1 MSGRD
6 RAGARGP
13 CWSGERRAAVNRRA
27 LIGSLLAIAA
37 GPAAWAAL
45 PPEDRQIVARIEG
58 WLQGITTLRARF
70 TQLAPD
76 GRMSTGRVFLQRP
89 GRLRFDYDPP
99 SRVQL
104 IATDWRLIFVDWA
117 ARQVNVLPLSQTP
130 LAFLLDAEVR
140 LSGEIEVRSVQRRAG
155 EIALEVV
162 RTREP
167 DQGSVVLVFAEE
179 PLELRRWAVTDPQGL
194 TTVLLVEEP
203 EYGVPLDP
211 ALFRFQDPQIFGW
224 PEG

>member
-1 MSGRD
+1 VAS
-6 RAGARGP
+6 
-13 CWSGERRAAVNRRA
+13 RRSFF
-27 LIGSLLAIAA
+27 LLPLAIAW
-37 GPAAWAAL
+37 GRAARAAL
-45 PPEDRQIVARIEG
+45 PPADREIVARIEA
-58 WLQGITTLRARF
+58 WLQGVTTLRARF

-76 GRMSTGRVFLQRP
+76 GRMSTGRVFIHRP

-130 LAFLLDAEVR
+130 LAFLLDEKVQ
-140 LSGEIEVRSVQRRAG
+140 LSGELEVRRVQRRAG
-155 EIALEVV
+155 EVALEVV
-162 RTREP
+162 RAKEP
-167 DQGSVVLVFAEE
+167 DQGRVVMVFAEQ
-179 PLELRRWAVTDPQGL
+179 PIELRRWAVTDPQGL
-194 TTVLLVEEP
+194 TTTLLIEEP

-211 ALFRFQDPQIFGW
+211 ALFRFRDPQIFGW

>member
-1 MSGRD
+1 MFEGPSV
-6 RAGARGP
+6 AR
-13 CWSGERRAAVNRRA
+13 RR
-27 LIGSLLAIAA
+27 SLLLLPLAIAWSR
-37 GPAAWAAL
+37 AALAAL
-45 PPEDRQIVARIEG
+45 PPTDREIVARIEA
-58 WLQGITTLRARF
+58 WLQGVTTLRARF

-76 GRMSTGRVFLQRP
+76 GRMSTGRVFLHRP

-130 LAFLLDAEVR
+130 LAFLLDEKVQ
-140 LSGEIEVRSVQRRAG
+140 LSGELEVRRVQRRAG

-162 RTREP
+162 RAKEP
-167 DQGSVVLVFAEE
+167 DQGRVVMVFAEQ
-179 PLELRRWAVTDPQGL
+179 PIELRRWAVTDPQGL
-194 TTVLLVEEP
+194 TTTLLIEEP

-211 ALFRFQDPQIFGW
+211 ALFRFRDPQIFGW

>member
-1 MSGRD
+1 MAS
-6 RAGARGP
+6 
-13 CWSGERRAAVNRRA
+13 RRSFF
-27 LIGSLLAIAA
+27 LLPLAIAWGRAA
-37 GPAAWAAL
+37 GAAL
-45 PPEDRQIVARIEG
+45 PPADREIVARIEA
-58 WLQGITTLRARF
+58 WLQGVTTLRARF

-76 GRMSTGRVFLQRP
+76 GRMSTGRVFLHRP

-130 LAFLLDAEVR
+130 LAFLLDKKVQ
-140 LSGEIEVRSVQRRAG
+140 LSGELEVRRVQRRAG
-155 EIALEVV
+155 EVALEVV
-162 RTREP
+162 RAKEP
-167 DQGSVVLVFAEE
+167 DQGRVVMVFSEQ
-179 PLELRRWAVTDPQGL
+179 PIELRRWAVTDPQGL
-194 TTVLLVEEP
+194 TTTLLIEEP

-211 ALFRFQDPQIFGW
+211 ALFRFREPQIFGW

>member
-1 MSGRD
+1 MFEGPRV
-6 RAGARGP
+6 AR
-13 CWSGERRAAVNRRA
+13 RRSF
-27 LIGSLLAIAA
+27 LLLPLAIAWSR
-37 GPAAWAAL
+37 AALAAL
-45 PPEDRQIVARIEG
+45 PPTDREIVARIEA
-58 WLQGITTLRARF
+58 WLQGVTTLRARF

-76 GRMSTGRVFLQRP
+76 GRMSTGRVFLHRP

-130 LAFLLDAEVR
+130 LAFLLDEKVQ
-140 LSGEIEVRSVQRRAG
+140 LSGELEVRRVQRRAG
-155 EIALEVV
+155 EVALEVV
-162 RTREP
+162 RAKEP
-167 DQGSVVLVFAEE
+167 DQGRVVMVFSEQ
-179 PLELRRWAVTDPQGL
+179 PIELRRWAVTDPQGL
-194 TTVLLVEEP
+194 TTTLLIEEP

-211 ALFRFQDPQIFGW
+211 ALFRFRDPQIFGW

>member
-1 MSGRD
+1 MAS
-6 RAGARGP
+6 
-13 CWSGERRAAVNRRA
+13 RRSFF
-27 LIGSLLAIAA
+27 LLPLAIAWGRAA
-37 GPAAWAAL
+37 GAAL
-45 PPEDRQIVARIEG
+45 PPADREIVARIEA
-58 WLQGITTLRARF
+58 WLQGVTTLRARF

-76 GRMSTGRVFLQRP
+76 GRMSTGRVFLHRP

-130 LAFLLDAEVR
+130 LAFLLDKKVQ
-140 LSGEIEVRSVQRRAG
+140 LSGELEVRRVQRRAG
-155 EIALEVV
+155 EVALEVV
-162 RTREP
+162 RAKEP
-167 DQGSVVLVFAEE
+167 DQGRVVMVFSEQ
-179 PLELRRWAVTDPQGL
+179 PIELRRWAVTDPQGL
-194 TTVLLVEEP
+194 TTTLLIEEP

-211 ALFRFQDPQIFGW
+211 ALFRFRDPQIFGW

>member
-1 MSGRD
+1 MAS
-6 RAGARGP
+6 
-13 CWSGERRAAVNRRA
+13 RRSFF
-27 LIGSLLAIAA
+27 LLPLAIAWGRAA
-37 GPAAWAAL
+37 GAAL
-45 PPEDRQIVARIEG
+45 PPADREIVARIEA
-58 WLQGITTLRARF
+58 WLQGVTTLRARF

-76 GRMSTGRVFLQRP
+76 GRMSTGRVFLHRP

-130 LAFLLDAEVR
+130 LAFLLDEKVQ
-140 LSGEIEVRSVQRRAG
+140 LSGELEVRRVQRRAG

-162 RTREP
+162 RAKEP
-167 DQGSVVLVFAEE
+167 DQGRVVMVFAEQ
-179 PLELRRWAVTDPQGL
+179 PIELRRWAVTDPQGL
-194 TTVLLVEEP
+194 TTTLLIEEP

-211 ALFRFQDPQIFGW
+211 ALFRFRDPQIFGW

>member
-1 MSGRD
+1 MAS
-6 RAGARGP
+6 
-13 CWSGERRAAVNRRA
+13 RRSFF
-27 LIGSLLAIAA
+27 LLPLAIAWGRAA
-37 GPAAWAAL
+37 GAAL
-45 PPEDRQIVARIEG
+45 PPADREIVARIEA
-58 WLQGITTLRARF
+58 WLQGVTTLRARF

-76 GRMSTGRVFLQRP
+76 GRMSTGRVFLHRP

-130 LAFLLDAEVR
+130 LAFLLDEKVQ
-140 LSGEIEVRSVQRRAG
+140 LSGELEVRRVQRRTG

-162 RTREP
+162 RAKEP
-167 DQGSVVLVFAEE
+167 DQGRVVMVFAEQ
-179 PLELRRWAVTDPQGL
+179 PIELRRWAVTDPQGL
-194 TTVLLVEEP
+194 TTTLLIEEP

-211 ALFRFQDPQIFGW
+211 ALFRFHDPQIFGW

>member
-1 MSGRD
+1 M
-6 RAGARGP
+6 AR
-13 CWSGERRAAVNRRA
+13 RR
-27 LIGSLLAIAA
+27 SLLLLPLAIAWSRAA
-37 GPAAWAAL
+37 GAVL
-45 PPEDRQIVARIEG
+45 PPADREIVARIEA
-58 WLQGITTLRARF
+58 WLQGVTTLRARF

-76 GRMSTGRVFLQRP
+76 GRMSTGRVFLHRP

-130 LAFLLDAEVR
+130 LAFLLDEKVQ
-140 LSGEIEVRSVQRRAG
+140 LSGELEVRRVQRRAG

-162 RTREP
+162 RAKEP
-167 DQGSVVLVFAEE
+167 DQGRVVMVFAEQ
-179 PLELRRWAVTDPQGL
+179 PIELRRWAVTDPQGL
-194 TTVLLVEEP
+194 TTTVLIEEP

-211 ALFRFQDPQIFGW
+211 ALFRFRDPQIFGW

>member
-1 MSGRD
+1 MAS
-6 RAGARGP
+6 
-13 CWSGERRAAVNRRA
+13 RRSFF
-27 LIGSLLAIAA
+27 LLPLAIAWGRAA
-37 GPAAWAAL
+37 GAAL
-45 PPEDRQIVARIEG
+45 PPADREIVARIEA
-58 WLQGITTLRARF
+58 WLQGVTTLRARF

-76 GRMSTGRVFLQRP
+76 GRMSTGRVFLHRP

-130 LAFLLDAEVR
+130 LAFLLDEKVQ
-140 LSGEIEVRSVQRRAG
+140 LSGELEVRRVQRRAG
-155 EIALEVV
+155 EVALEVV
-162 RTREP
+162 RAKEP
-167 DQGSVVLVFAEE
+167 DQGRVVMVFSEQ
-179 PLELRRWAVTDPQGL
+179 PIELRRWAVTDPQGL
-194 TTVLLVEEP
+194 TTTLLIEEP

-211 ALFRFQDPQIFGW
+211 ALFRFRDPQIFGW

>member
-1 MSGRD
+1 M
-6 RAGARGP
+6 P
-13 CWSGERRAAVNRRA
+13 TRRC
-27 LIGSLLAIAA
+27 LLLAAA
-37 GPAAWAAL
+37 ASFCAGSSLAAL
-45 PPEDRQIVARIEG
+45 PPPERETVARIEA
-58 WLQGITTLRARF
+58 WLQRVTTLRARF

-76 GRMSTGRVFLQRP
+76 GRMSTGRVFLHRP

-130 LAFLLDAEVR
+130 LAFLLDEQVR
-140 LSGEIEVRSVQRRAG
+140 LSGELEVRSVQRRAG
-155 EIALEVV
+155 EVALEVV
-162 RTREP
+162 RAEEP
-167 DQGSVVLVFAEE
+167 DQGRVVMVFAEQ
-179 PLELRRWAVTDPQGL
+179 PIELRRWAVTDPQGL
-194 TTVLLVEEP
+194 TTTVLIEEP

-211 ALFRFQDPQIFGW
+211 ELFRFRDPQIFGW

>member
-1 MSGRD
+1 M
-6 RAGARGP
+6 P
-13 CWSGERRAAVNRRA
+13 TRRC
-27 LIGSLLAIAA
+27 LLLAAA
-37 GPAAWAAL
+37 ASFWARSSTAAL
-45 PPEDRQIVARIEG
+45 PPPERETVTRIEA
-58 WLQGITTLRARF
+58 WLQSVTTLRARF

-76 GRMSTGRVFLQRP
+76 GRMSTGRVFLHRP

-130 LAFLLDAEVR
+130 LAFLLDERVR
-140 LSGEIEVRSVQRRAG
+140 LSGELEVRSVQRRAG

-162 RTREP
+162 RAEEP
-167 DQGSVVLVFAEE
+167 DQGRVVMVFAEQ
-179 PLELRRWAVTDPQGL
+179 PIELRRWAVTDPQGL
-194 TTVLLVEEP
+194 TTTVLIEEP

-211 ALFRFQDPQIFGW
+211 ALFRFKDPQIFGW

>member
-1 MSGRD
+1 MPS
-6 RAGARGP
+6 
-13 CWSGERRAAVNRRA
+13 RRR
-27 LIGSLLAIAA
+27 LLLAAA
-37 GPAAWAAL
+37 ACVWSRSTAAAL
-45 PPEDRQIVARIEG
+45 PPAEREAVARIEA

-76 GRMSTGRVFLQRP
+76 GRMSTGRVFLHRP

-104 IATDWRLIFVDWA
+104 IATDWRLVFVDWA

-130 LAFLLDAEVR
+130 LAFLLDEQVR
-140 LSGEIEVRSVQRRAG
+140 LSGDLEVRAVQRRAG
-155 EIALEVV
+155 ELAVEVV
-162 RTREP
+162 RTKEP
-167 DQGSVVLVFAEE
+167 DQGRVVLVFAEQ

-194 TTVLLVEEP
+194 TTTVLIEEP
-203 EYGVPLDP
+203 EYGVALDP
-211 ALFRFQDPQIFGW
+211 ALFRFRDPQIFGW

>member
-1 MSGRD
+1 MS
-6 RAGARGP
+6 AR
-13 CWSGERRAAVNRRA
+13 RRLLVLAAT
-27 LIGSLLAIAA
+27 LPLLGLGDAR
-37 GPAAWAAL
+37 AAL
-45 PPEDRQIVARIEG
+45 PPADRETVGRIEA
-58 WLQGITTLRARF
+58 WLQGVTTMRARF

-76 GRMSTGRVFLQRP
+76 GRMSTGRVWLHRP

-117 ARQVNVLPLSQTP
+117 AKQVNVLPLSQTP
-130 LAFLLDAEVR
+130 LAFLLEEEVR
-140 LSGEIEVRSVQRRAG
+140 LSGELEVRAVQRRAG

-162 RTREP
+162 RAKEP
-167 DQGSVVLVFAEE
+167 DQGRVVMVFGER
-179 PLELRRWAVTDPQGL
+179 PIELRRWSVTDPQGL
-194 TTVLLVEEP
+194 TTTVLIEEP

-211 ALFRFQDPQIFGW
+211 ALFRFRDPQIFGW

>member
-1 MSGRD
+1 V
-6 RAGARGP
+6 AR
-13 CWSGERRAAVNRRA
+13 RR
-27 LIGSLLAIAA
+27 SLLLLPLAIAWSRAA
-37 GPAAWAAL
+37 GAVL
-45 PPEDRQIVARIEG
+45 PPADREIVARIEA
-58 WLQGITTLRARF
+58 WLQGVTTLRARF

-76 GRMSTGRVFLQRP
+76 GRMSTGRVFLHRP

-130 LAFLLDAEVR
+130 LAFLLDEKVQ
-140 LSGEIEVRSVQRRAG
+140 LSGELEVRRVQRRAG

-162 RTREP
+162 RAKEP
-167 DQGSVVLVFAEE
+167 DQGRVVMVFAEQ
-179 PLELRRWAVTDPQGL
+179 PIELRRWAVTDPQGL
-194 TTVLLVEEP
+194 TTTVLIEEP

-211 ALFRFQDPQIFGW
+211 ALFRFRDPQIFGW

>member
-1 MSGRD
+1 M
-6 RAGARGP
+6 P
-13 CWSGERRAAVNRRA
+13 TRRC
-27 LIGSLLAIAA
+27 LLLAAA
-37 GPAAWAAL
+37 ASFWARSSTAAL
-45 PPEDRQIVARIEG
+45 PPPERETVTRIEA
-58 WLQGITTLRARF
+58 WLQSVTTLRARF

-76 GRMSTGRVFLQRP
+76 GRMSTGRVFLHRP
-89 GRLRFDYDPP
+89 GQLRFDYDPP

-130 LAFLLDAEVR
+130 LAFLLDERVR
-140 LSGEIEVRSVQRRAG
+140 LSGELEVRSVQRRAG

-162 RTREP
+162 RAEEP
-167 DQGSVVLVFAEE
+167 DQGRVVMVFAEQ
-179 PLELRRWAVTDPQGL
+179 PIELRRWAVTDPQGL
-194 TTVLLVEEP
+194 TTTVLIEEP

-211 ALFRFQDPQIFGW
+211 ALFRFKDPQIFGW

>member
-1 MSGRD
+1 M
-6 RAGARGP
+6 P
-13 CWSGERRAAVNRRA
+13 TRRC
-27 LIGSLLAIAA
+27 LLLAAA
-37 GPAAWAAL
+37 ASFCASSSLAAL
-45 PPEDRQIVARIEG
+45 PPPERETVARIEA
-58 WLQGITTLRARF
+58 WLQRVTTLRARF

-76 GRMSTGRVFLQRP
+76 GRMSTGRVFLHRP

-130 LAFLLDAEVR
+130 LAFLLDEQVR
-140 LSGEIEVRSVQRRAG
+140 LSGELEVRSVQRRAG
-155 EIALEVV
+155 EVALEVV
-162 RTREP
+162 HAAEP
-167 DQGSVVLVFAEE
+167 DQGRVVMVFAEQ
-179 PLELRRWAVTDPQGL
+179 PIELRRWAVTDPQGFT
-194 TTVLLVEEP
+194 TTVLIEEP

-211 ALFRFQDPQIFGW
+211 ELFRFRDPQIFGW

>member
-1 MSGRD
+1 M
-6 RAGARGP
+6 
-13 CWSGERRAAVNRRA
+13 
-27 LIGSLLAIAA
+27 
-37 GPAAWAAL
+37 
-45 PPEDRQIVARIEG
+45 ARIEA
-58 WLQGITTLRARF
+58 WLQRVTTLRARF

-76 GRMSTGRVFLQRP
+76 GRMSTGRVFLHRP

-130 LAFLLDAEVR
+130 LAFLLDEQVR
-140 LSGEIEVRSVQRRAG
+140 LSGELEVRSVQRRAG

-162 RTREP
+162 RAKEP
-167 DQGSVVLVFAEE
+167 DQGRVVMVFAEQ
-179 PLELRRWAVTDPQGL
+179 PIELRRWAVTDPQGL
-194 TTVLLVEEP
+194 TTTVLIEEP

-211 ALFRFQDPQIFGW
+211 ELFRFRDPQIFGW

>member
-1 MSGRD
+1 MTS
-6 RAGARGP
+6 
-13 CWSGERRAAVNRRA
+13 RRSFF
-27 LIGSLLAIAA
+27 LLPLAIAW
-37 GPAAWAAL
+37 GRAAAAAL
-45 PPEDRQIVARIEG
+45 PPADREIVARIEA
-58 WLQGITTLRARF
+58 WLQGVTTLRARF

-76 GRMSTGRVFLQRP
+76 GRMSTGRVFLHRP

-130 LAFLLDAEVR
+130 LAFLLDEKVQ
-140 LSGEIEVRSVQRRAG
+140 LSGELEVRRVQRRAG

-162 RTREP
+162 RAKEP
-167 DQGSVVLVFAEE
+167 DQGRVVMVFAEQ
-179 PLELRRWAVTDPQGL
+179 PIELRRWAVTDPQGL
-194 TTVLLVEEP
+194 TTTVLIEEP

-211 ALFRFQDPQIFGW
+211 ALFRFRDPQIFGW